1 MSNFEKKGLKEQ
13 ILWNDNEKLLKLN
26 TPIFFIILHNKKKTK
41 HFIASSKKKSITK
54 IVNKNNFKKISGTKK
69 LLGYHIYSVF
79 F

>member
-54 IVNKNNFKKISGTKK
+54 IVDKNNFKKISGTKK